1 VTLEQRAE
9 ELAFG
14 RWEYRDSDKKE
25 IALRH
30 LREAVAEAVADENEG
45 CALEAGV
52 AMTHAATGDGDCHR
66 IYPHIRKAV
75 VEAIRAR
82 HKPAWCE
89 HCRIDDGKR
98 YFCPNPES
106 ERRFECVDH
115 ADAWSYCPI
124 CGKERP

>member
-1 VTLEQRAE
+1 MTLEQRAE

-82 HKPAWCE
+82 HKPQWCE
-89 HCRIDDGKR
+89 HIQGGPGDTWWRGGSGVAEKWQ
-98 YFCPNPES
+98 F
-106 ERRFECVDH
+106 
-115 ADAWSYCPI
+115 CPI
-124 CGKERP
+124 CGKERPR